1 MNEKSKIVKVI
12 IWALVALVLGSV
24 AYYVVL
30 GTLRF

>member
-1 MNEKSKIVKVI
+1 MNEKSRIVKII
-12 IWALVALVLGSV
+12 IWALAALVLGSV